1 MSGIQININTQ
12 ITSEQD
18 AQALLSLYPGLTAM
32 QQQNPNH
39 IIESMID
46 AIELVLQQFMPNDW
60 ANIKSELSQIST
72 KAIEVAQASDF
83 SDFKIQD

>member
-1 MSGIQININTQ
+1 MNIPLNINTQ
-12 ITSEQD
+12 VTSEQD

-39 IIESMID
+39 ILGSMID
-46 AIELVLQQFMPNDW
+46 AIELALEQYMPEDW

-72 KAIEVAQASDF
+72 KAMEVAQASDF
-83 SDFKIQD
+83 SDFKISE